1 MKEDVITFGKRLSIF
16 LKSQIPDALDASGGS
31 ELVCHCKYCL
41 DNSPGHGHLY
51 IKIPQTKDE
60 AILFYCFKCHASG
73 ILTSKV
79 LLDWGIYNAEIAATL
94 DNLSKTHRSP
104 YIGYNKQRFQFVNHV
119 TDVNLANMK
128 LKYINDRI
136 GTNLTINECLR
147 QKIIFNLKDALDY
160 NEIDTYTRS
169 LSIINQLNWSFLG
182 FLSLDNNFVNLRRIC
197 DEGIV
202 YETIDKRYITY
213 NIHNSQ
219 NNNEKFYV
227 LPTSI
232 DLIKLRTLD
241 IHIAE
246 GPFDILSIKYN
257 LRYNSPG
264 IFAAVTGSNYKKL
277 IWTLI
282 TVYKI
287 VSFNLHIYPDNDR
300 YGNDEVIDDLA
311 QLFWPYLGE
320 MVIHRNCYQNEKDF
334 GVPLNRIDEKIYCI
348 DLYK

>member
-1 MKEDVITFGKRLSIF
+1 MKEDVVTFGKCLSIF
-16 LKSQIPDALDASGGS
+16 LKTHISDAIEASGGS
-31 ELVCHCKYCL
+31 EIVCHCKYCL

-51 IKIPQTKDE
+51 IKIPQNKDD

-73 ILTSKV
+73 VLNSKT
-79 LLDWGIYNAEIAATL
+79 LLDWGIYDAEIAATL
-94 DNLSKTHRSP
+94 DNLSQIRKPSS
-104 YIGYNKQRFQFVNHV
+104 IGYSKQRYQFVNHV
-119 TDVNLANMK
+119 SDVNLANMK
-128 LKYINDRI
+128 LQYINNRL
-136 GTNLTINECLR
+136 GTNLTFNECLR

-160 NEIDTYTRS
+160 NNITTFTRS
-169 LSIINQLNWSFLG
+169 PSIINQLNWSFLG

-202 YETIDKRYITY
+202 YESIDKRYITY
-213 NIHNSQ
+213 NINNSQ

-232 DLIKLRTLD
+232 DLIKLRTVDL
-241 IHIAE
+241 HIAE

-257 LRYNSPG
+257 LRYNTPG
-264 IFAAVTGSNYKKL
+264 IFAAITGSNYKKL

-282 TVYKI
+282 TTYKI

-300 YGNDEVIDDLA
+300 YGNDDVIDDLA
-311 QLFWPYLGE
+311 QLFWPYLGS
-320 MVIHRNCYQNEKDF
+320 MTVHRNDFPNEKDF
-334 GVPLNRIDEKIYCI
+334 GVPLNRINEKIYCV